1 MQFAS
6 VFQYK
11 KWANDELLELGEKQ
25 FSQLPES
32 DATFFVRILNHT
44 TVVDSLFISRI
55 LDEPEKYSG
64 DNTVETPSLSELR
77 RTINEHDSW
86 LVDFTQSVSADEL
99 KRNVTFRFIDG
110 GFGQLTVEEILLHLL
125 THGSNHRGMASR
137 VLAENGLERPK
148 DTFTRYLHETEPT
161 RRESSGT

>member
-6 VFQYK
+6 AFQYK

-25 FSQLPES
+25 FSQLPEN

-55 LDEPEKYSG
+55 LGEPEKYSG

-77 RTINEHDSW
+77 RTMNGMIHGLLILHSR
-86 LVDFTQSVSADEL
+86 SVQM
-99 KRNVTFRFIDG
+99 N
-110 GFGQLTVEEILLHLL
+110 
-125 THGSNHRGMASR
+125 
-137 VLAENGLERPK
+137 
-148 DTFTRYLHETEPT
+148 
-161 RRESSGT
+161 SSEM